1 MLKKIVTIFAIIG
14 ILLAYTSI
22 SIGATQSDIDE
33 LNEQKE
39 NAQNELEG
47 VQDQKETASDELD
60 QINAQI
66 SDIQSEIAS
75 LDNQLNTLNTSID
88 QKQKDIEAKQ
98 AELERKEELLKD
110 RLVAMYKNGGT
121 SYLDVLLGSSNYVE
135 MFTKYNAVKTI
146 AEKDTQ
152 LINEVSEQKATI
164 ETEKAE
170 LETSK
175 VEVENVK
182 KEKDAKNAQL
192 KAAQVSKQ
200 NTINNLSEEE
210 KKLQQTIADF
220 EAAIEKAQEE
230 IRNSTDDVINSGGG
244 YEGSFDG
251 GRFEWP
257 LSYSYNRITS
267 IFGNRTAPTAGA
279 STNHGAIDIGVS
291 YVPVYAPANGK
302 VILASYVSGYGNY
315 IMIDHGGGYYTAF
328 GHLSRFNV
336 SVGTVVSTGQQIAT
350 SGNTGISTGPHLHYE
365 VYIGGRGK
373 ANRVDPLLHTN
384 HPSLIY
390 S

>member
-1 MLKKIVTIFAIIG
+1 MVKKIVTLFAIIG
-14 ILLAYTSI
+14 TLLAYTNI
-22 SIGATQSDIDE
+22 SIGATQSDIDA
-33 LNEQKE
+33 LNEKKQ
-39 NAQNELEG
+39 NAQDELDG
-47 VQDQKETASDELD
+47 VQDQKETATNELD

-66 SDIQSEIAS
+66 SSLESEIYS
-75 LDNQLNTLNTSID
+75 LETKLNDLNTSID

-98 AELERKEELLKD
+98 LEMEQKEELLKD
-110 RLVAMYKNGGT
+110 RLVAMYKGGGT
-121 SYLDVLLGSSNYVE
+121 SYLDVVLGSSNYIE

-146 AEKDTQ
+146 AEKDTE
-152 LINEVSEQKATI
+152 LINEVANQKQTI

-175 VEVENVK
+175 AEVETVK
-182 KEKDAKNAQL
+182 QVKDAKNAEL

-210 KKLQQTIADF
+210 KKLQKTIAEF
-220 EAAIEKAQEE
+220 EAAIDKAQEE
-230 IRNSTDDVINSGGG
+230 IRNSTNNVINSGGG
-244 YEGSFDG
+244 YEGSFKG
-251 GRFEWP
+251 VLEWP
-257 LSYSYNRITS
+257 ISYSYNIITS

-291 YVPVYAPANGK
+291 YVPVYAPADGK
-302 VILASYVSGYGNY
+302 VILAGWVSGYGNY
-315 IMIDHGGGYYTAF
+315 IMIDHGNGYYTAF

-336 SVGTVVSTGQQIAT
+336 SVGTVVSTGQQIAV

-373 ANRVDPLLHTN
+373 ANRVDPLQYTS
-384 HPSLIY
+384 HPSLVY
-390 S
+390 Y

>member
-1 MLKKIVTIFAIIG
+1 MIKRIVALFAIIG
-14 ILLAYTSI
+14 TLLAYTNI
-22 SIGATQSDIDE
+22 SIGATQSDIDA
-33 LNEQKE
+33 LNEQKK
-39 NAQNELEG
+39 NAQDELDG

-66 SDIQSEIAS
+66 SDLQSEIYS
-75 LDNQLNTLNTSID
+75 LETRLSDLNSSIE
-88 QKQKDIEAKQ
+88 QKQQDIETKQ
-98 AELERKEELLKD
+98 AEMEHKEKLLKD
-110 RLVAMYKNGGT
+110 RLVAMYKSGGT
-121 SYLDVLLGSSNYVE
+121 SYLDVVLGSSNYIE

-146 AEKDTQ
+146 AEKDTE
-152 LINEVSEQKATI
+152 LINEVANQKQAI

-175 VEVENVK
+175 AEVESIK
-182 KEKDAKNAQL
+182 TEKDAKNAQL

-200 NTINNLSEEE
+200 STINNLSEEE
-210 KKLQQTIADF
+210 KKLQQTIAEF
-220 EAAIEKAQEE
+220 EAAIERAQEE
-230 IRNSTDDVINSGGG
+230 IRNSTSNVINSGGG
-244 YEGSFDG
+244 YQGSFKG
-251 GRFEWP
+251 VLEWP
-257 LSYSYNRITS
+257 ISYSYNRITS

-291 YVPVYAPANGK
+291 YVPVYAPADGK
-302 VILASYVSGYGNY
+302 VILASWVSGYGNY
-315 IMIDHGGGYYTAF
+315 IMIDHGNGYYTAF
-328 GHLSRFNV
+328 GHLSSFTV
-336 SVGTVVSTGQQIAT
+336 SVGTVVSTGQQIAV

-373 ANRVDPLLHTN
+373 ANRVDPLQYTS